1 MAQDSESA
9 LPYNPRDKQSIIE
22 YASLLM
28 GSTLREHVDV
38 DSIPSTKKRRG
49 IFGNAV
55 EKYYFMYDLN
65 SDSNPDFNEV
75 GMELKTTP
83 LIRRKKGQY
92 SAKERLVITNI
103 NYMNVVNEQ
112 FETSA
117 LLHKASDI
125 LLISYLYEKEKDPLD
140 YIIEVVAEWGLPEED
155 LDVIKRD
162 WETVVDKVRQGKAHE
177 ISGSDTLYL
186 EACTKA
192 ADSSVRRSQPFS
204 DIPAKPRA
212 WALKAS
218 YMTAVQNKLRD
229 NLQRIK
235 RAPGEEELDELALIR
250 KRFAP
255 YFGKTLM
262 ELAEAFDLVHDG
274 IRTPKA
280 LTALIVKHILDI
292 DEDAKVEL
300 FEKAGIKPKAIRLR
314 KNGRPKE
321 AMSFPRFDYYE
332 LAEREFEESD
342 FYRYLQRKY
351 LFVIFGEVG
360 KEDYRLRDVAFWQMP
375 DDDLE
380 EARRCY
386 ELMRERVKAGR
397 AEESVK
403 STENRCCHVRPHGQS
418 AADTLPAPP
427 DGRPVTK
434 KCFWLNQGYLQQE
447 ISRILLDSPESRS

>member
-1 MAQDSESA
+1 MKQDSGTD
-9 LPYNPRDKQSIIE
+9 LPYNPRDKKSIIE

-49 IFGNAV
+49 TFGNAV

-83 LIRRKKGQY
+83 LVRRKKGQF

-103 NYMNVVNEQ
+103 NYMNVVDEQ
-112 FETSA
+112 FETST
-117 LLHKASDI
+117 LMHKASDV

-140 YIIEVVAEWGLPEED
+140 YTIEVVAEWGLPEED

-162 WETVVDKVRQGKAHE
+162 WETVVEKVRQGKAHE

-192 ADSSVRRSQPFS
+192 ADSSVRRPQPFS

-218 YMTAVQNKLRD
+218 FMTAVQNKLRD
-229 NLQRIK
+229 NLQQIK
-235 RAPGEEELDELALIR
+235 RTPGEEELGELALIR

-255 YFGKTLM
+255 YSGMTLV
-262 ELAEAFDLVHDG
+262 ELAERFDLVHEG
-274 IRTPKA
+274 IRTPKS

-292 DEDAKVEL
+292 DEDAKIDL
-300 FEKAGIKPKAIRLR
+300 FEKAGIKSKAIRLR

-332 LAEREFEESD
+332 LVEREFEDSD

-351 LFVIFGEVG
+351 LFVIFA
-360 KEDYRLRDVAFWQMP
+360 EDDEEEYRLRDVAFWQMS
-375 DDDLE
+375 DDDLD

-386 ELMRERVKAGR
+386 ELMRERVKSGH

-403 STENRCCHVRPHGQS
+403 STENRCCHVRPHGRN

-434 KCFWLNQGYLQQE
+434 KCSWLNQDYLQKE
-447 ISRILLDSPESRS
+447 ISRILHDSSESRS